1 MMETKLEPMDMS
13 TEDGSLIMLKE
24 FTNGELIEENAENGR
39 KCKKWFTSK
48 FN

>member
-1 MMETKLEPMDMS
+1 
-13 TEDGSLIMLKE
+13 MLKE